1 MLKKI
6 FFVITARASLPRV
19 KSVIKS
25 CKKKKNLKVYVIAA
39 SSMVSN
45 KYGEAV
51 KDLKKNGIEC
61 NWQLPC
67 LFDDHHISSQPNST
81 ANLILQL
88 TSIFHN
94 NRPDAVL
101 TVADRYETIAT
112 AIAASYM
119 NIPLL
124 HLLGG
129 EVTGNIDEKVRHS
142 ITKLADFHFVSN
154 KDSFSRVKR
163 MGENPKKIFITGCP
177 SIDIAKESK
186 KYNIKKIV
194 LDGVG
199 NNIDLLKDYC
209 VVLQHPNT
217 SRYKYSRDD
226 VKCILKAVKKLNCQC
241 VWFWPNPDAG
251 TSQLSEGIRSF
262 RELEKIDNVYFVKH
276 IEDIKFLSLL
286 NQSKCLI
293 GNSSVGI
300 RECSYLGVPVVN
312 IGDRQKNRLRAN
324 NVLDTTHNLESI
336 MSSIEKQ
343 YQRKKYKSSNIY
355 GNGNS
360 GEKISEIISKLSFTY
375 EKQITY

>member
-101 TVADRYETIAT
+101 TVADRYETIAA

-241 VWFWPNPDAG
+241 VWFWPNADAG
-251 TSQLSEGIRSF
+251 TANTSRAIRTFREEKPENSF
-262 RELEKIDNVYFVKH
+262 RF
-276 IEDIKFLSLL
+276 IKNLPPEIFIALL
-286 NQSKCLI
+286 KQSKILCCFLNTI
-293 GNSSVGI
+293 
-300 RECSYLGVPVVN
+300 EM
-312 IGDRQKNRLRAN
+312 LRF
-324 NVLDTTHNLESI
+324 
-336 MSSIEKQ
+336 
-343 YQRKKYKSSNIY
+343 
-355 GNGNS
+355 
-360 GEKISEIISKLSFTY
+360 KIFLPLFL
-375 EKQITY
+375 

>member
-1 MLKKI
+1 M
-6 FFVITARASLPRV
+6 
-19 KSVIKS
+19 
-25 CKKKKNLKVYVIAA
+25 
-39 SSMVSN
+39 
-45 KYGEAV
+45 
-51 KDLKKNGIEC
+51 
-61 NWQLPC
+61 PC